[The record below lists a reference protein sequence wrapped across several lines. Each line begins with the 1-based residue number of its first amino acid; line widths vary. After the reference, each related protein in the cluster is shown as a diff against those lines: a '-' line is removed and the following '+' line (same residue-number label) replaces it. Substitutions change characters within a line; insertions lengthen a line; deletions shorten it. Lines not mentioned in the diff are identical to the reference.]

1 MRQRM
6 NKEFSVEKS
15 TEIVRVCSV
24 VLGSCVLLKMQSAV
38 TVTVAKNRRPHI
50 ADEYHPIVMLD
61 LVQCS
66 NYTTLSPF
74 VSCNHRA
81 EQSGGRAGSGGRR
94 GGGEQG

>member
-1 MRQRM
+1 MRQWM

-15 TEIVRVCSV
+15 REIVLVYSV
-24 VLGSCVLLKMQSAV
+24 VLRSCMLLKMQSAV
-38 TVTVAKNRRPHI
+38 TVAKKRRSHI
-50 ADEYHPIVMLD
+50 ADEYNLMVRLD
-61 LVQCS
+61 LVQYS
-66 NYTTLSPF
+66 NYTILSPF